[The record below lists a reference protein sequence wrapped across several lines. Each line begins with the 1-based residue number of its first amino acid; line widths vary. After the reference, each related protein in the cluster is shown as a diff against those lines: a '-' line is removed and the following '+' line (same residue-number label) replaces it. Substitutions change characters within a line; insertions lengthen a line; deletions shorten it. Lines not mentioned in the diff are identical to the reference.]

1 MMTALPAVKLLRDLF
16 MNRADDYIPIELWHE
31 AKNFIQDITDDI
43 DIFNKFRNFENL
55 EIKEEAL
62 KFAAWWD
69 FKRYMDYPH
78 SLILIYENIDEIL
91 RTVGTYDVMDGFNQ
105 LQLKLVLLYELLEKL
120 LLPVTG

>member
-62 KFAAWWD
+62 MFAAWWD
-69 FKRYMDYPH
+69 CKRYMDYPH

-105 LQLKLVLLYELLEKL
+105 LQLKLVLLGLVS
-120 LLPVTG
+120 P

>member
-31 AKNFIQDITDDI
+31 AQNFIQDITDDI

-105 LQLKLVLLYELLEKL
+105 LQLKLVLLYELLKKN
-120 LLPVTG
+120 GMIND

>member
-69 FKRYMDYPH
+69 CKRYMDYPH
-78 SLILIYENIDEIL
+78 SLFLIYENIDEIL

-105 LQLKLVLLYELLEKL
+105 LQLKLVLLGLVS
-120 LLPVTG
+120 P